1 MNRYKIADLQ
11 VDMDVSGRTL
21 KQAAPYIA
29 QLQGDADIV
38 IQCDP
43 ASVLQANPTMKTLDL
58 AEYMGTGTCF
68 AKGLLEHNG
77 FFLHSSAI
85 MLDGKAYLF
94 SAHCG
99 TGKST
104 HTQKWIRLFGAEYLN
119 DDKPALRRI
128 DGTWYAYGTPWS
140 GKHDLSAPVGVPLGG
155 IAFLQRGEVNT
166 IVPMQPFE
174 ALMQLMPQTIRKLS
188 QQQMDKLLPLVD
200 KLLHEVP
207 VWQLTCR
214 NDDDAAFVSH
224 AAMTGEGRA

>member
-11 VDMDVSGRTL
+11 VDMEVSGRTL
-21 KQAAPYIA
+21 KQAQPYA
-29 QLQGDADIV
+29 TTPDGVADIV
-38 IQCDP
+38 IECDP
-43 ASVLQANPTMKTLDL
+43 QAVWKANPTMNSLEV
-58 AEYMGTGTCF
+58 AEYMGTGTAF

-77 FFLHSSAI
+77 FFLHASAI
-85 MLDGKAYLF
+85 MLNGKAYLF

-104 HTQKWIRLFGAEYLN
+104 HTAKWVRLFGAEYLN
-119 DDKPALRRI
+119 DDKPALRNI

-155 IAFLQRGEVNT
+155 IAFLRRGDKNIIT
-166 IVPMQPFE
+166 KMG
-174 ALMQLMPQTIRKLS
+174 ALDALIQLMPQTIRKLS
-188 QQQMDKLLPLVD
+188 QQQMDQLLPLVD

-224 AAMTGEGRA
+224 AAMTGKEDA